1 MLECVSSGLTVPH
14 THSPQSCP
22 PHRAPSGR
30 ACAAPGGLQNPTTHR
45 PCPSSP
51 FPPAR
56 SPAPWS
62 SSLRRGG
69 ASVPFRRTPPDG
81 VGLTFDLPALPCRA
95 GKARQVA
102 PSAAQ
107 VLSALPFGGG
117 GGESSPSPG
126 EGAGGLGSVLPFDL
140 PAVRRSTFT
149 LLSANTPRSAP
160 VPNRFKRATGA
171 ASLRCD
177 RRERRNQH
185 SAASGRTASFGPP
198 FWAESRPLAGSRLR
212 QHPPALFAGGV
223 DGLHPGSP
231 RPAPPTFQRGQGPE
245 CEKAPCGVT

>member
-1 MLECVSSGLTVPH
+1 MSSSLTVPH
-14 THSPQSCP
+14 THSLQGCP

-30 ACAAPGGLQNPTTHR
+30 ACAAPGGLQNPPPTAR
-45 PCPSSP
+45 APPRLS
-51 FPPAR
+51 PPAR

-69 ASVPFRRTPPDG
+69 ASVPFPAHSPGWGGLDPRSARPTLPAPEKRVRPRPWRPKCFPRTPLG
-81 VGLTFDLPALPCRA
+81 A
-95 GKARQVA
+95 
-102 PSAAQ
+102 
-107 VLSALPFGGG
+107 

-140 PAVRRSTFT
+140 HAVRRSTFA
-149 LLSANTPRSAP
+149 LKSANTPRSAP

-171 ASLRCD
+171 ASPCCD
-177 RRERRNQH
+177 RRERRNHQ
-185 SAASGRTASFGPP
+185 SAASGRTASFGPL

-223 DGLHPGSP
+223 DGLHPEPS
-231 RPAPPTFQRGQGPE
+231 RPALPTFQRGQGPE